1 MVKAFSTPQEAREI
15 EARGRA
21 RTCGVRLAVVV
32 EARRYCAA
40 SQSEAGATHTIARTP
55 VGWACGC
62 PGYFHTGC
70 CKHLGAVQRRA
81 AREGWAFG
89 AIAPLATVAR
99 YMPLDPPTPDPE
111 PEPEPT
117 PPAGGA
123 ALSTAAIAMV
133 RARGRAALAELFD
146 DAA

>member
-1 MVKAFSTPQEAREI
+1 MREFSKPQGAREI

-21 RTCGVRLAVVV
+21 RALGVRVAVVV
-32 EARRYCAA
+32 EARRYCAT
-40 SQSEAGATHTIARTP
+40 SQSEVGATHTIARTP
-55 VGWACGC
+55 VGWACSC
-62 PGYFHTGC
+62 QGYYHTGC

-89 AIAPLATVAR
+89 AVAPLATVAR
-99 YMPLDPPTPDPE
+99 YMPLDPPTPDPD
-111 PEPEPT
+111 PEPEP
-117 PPAGGA
+117 PAGGT
-123 ALSTAAIAMV
+123 ALDVAAIEMV

>member
-1 MVKAFSTPQEAREI
+1 MVREFAKPQEAREI

-21 RTCGVRLAVVV
+21 RALGIRVAVVV

-55 VGWACGC
+55 VGWACSC
-62 PGYFHTGC
+62 QGYYHTGC

-81 AREGWAFG
+81 AREGWPFG
-89 AIAPLATVAR
+89 VIAPLATVAR
-99 YMPLDPPTPDPE
+99 HMPLDPDHDPDPE
-111 PEPEPT
+111 PE

-123 ALSTAAIAMV
+123 ALPPIDVEAV

>member
-1 MVKAFSTPQEAREI
+1 MVRTFAKPQEARAI
-15 EARGRA
+15 EARDRA
-21 RTCGVRLAVVV
+21 RTCGVRVAVVV
-32 EARRYCAA
+32 EARRYCAV

-55 VGWACGC
+55 VGWACSC
-62 PGYFHTGC
+62 QGYYHTGC

-89 AIAPLATVAR
+89 VIAPLARVAR

-111 PEPEPT
+111 PDPEPPT
-117 PPAGGA
+117 SAGGA
-123 ALSTAAIAMV
+123 ARPRSLDEY
-133 RARGRAALAELFD
+133 RARGAAALADLYD

>member
-1 MVKAFSTPQEAREI
+1 MVREFAKPQGAREI

-21 RTCGVRLAVVV
+21 RALGVRVAVVV

-40 SQSEAGATHTIARTP
+40 SQGEAGVAHTIARTP
-55 VGWACGC
+55 VGWACSC
-62 PGYFHTGC
+62 QGYFHTGV

-81 AREGWAFG
+81 CREGWTFG

-99 YMPLDPPTPDPE
+99 YMPLDPDPE

-123 ALSTAAIAMV
+123 APDAAARAAA
-133 RARGRAALAELFD
+133 RARRRAAASDLFD

>member
-1 MVKAFSTPQEAREI
+1 MREFSKPQGAREI

-21 RTCGVRLAVVV
+21 RALGVRVAVVV

-40 SQSEAGATHTIARTP
+40 SQSEVGATHTIARTP
-55 VGWACGC
+55 VGWACSC
-62 PGYFHTGC
+62 QGYYHTGC

-81 AREGWAFG
+81 AREGWPFG

-99 YMPLDPPTPDPE
+99 YMPLDPPTPDPD
-111 PEPEPT
+111 PE

-123 ALSTAAIAMV
+123 ALSAAAIEMV
-133 RARGRAALAELFD
+133 RARGRAALADLFD

>member
-1 MVKAFSTPQEAREI
+1 MVREFAKPQDAREI
-15 EARGRA
+15 EARARA
-21 RTCGVRLAVVV
+21 RCCGVRVAVVV

-40 SQSEAGATHTIARTP
+40 SQREAGTTHTIARTP
-55 VGWACGC
+55 VGWACSC
-62 PGYFHTGC
+62 PGYFHTGV

-81 AREGWAFG
+81 AREGWVFG
-89 AIAPLATVAR
+89 SIAPLDTVER
-99 YMPLDPPTPDPE
+99 HMPLNPDPDPE
-111 PEPEPT
+111 PE

-123 ALSTAAIAMV
+123 ALLSVEAV

>member
-1 MVKAFSTPQEAREI
+1 MREFSKPQGAREI

-21 RTCGVRLAVVV
+21 RALGVRVAVVV

-40 SQSEAGATHTIARTP
+40 SQSEAGTTYTIALTP
-55 VGWACGC
+55 VGWACSC
-62 PGYFHTGC
+62 QGYFHTGC

-89 AIAPLATVAR
+89 GIAPLATVAR

-111 PEPEPT
+111 PDPEPE

-123 ALSTAAIAMV
+123 ALPPIDVEAV

>member
-1 MVKAFSTPQEAREI
+1 MVREFAKPQEAREV

-21 RTCGVRLAVVV
+21 CALGVRVAVVV
-32 EARRYCAA
+32 ETRRYYTV
-40 SQSEAGATHTIARTP
+40 SQSEPGTTHTIARTP
-55 VGWACGC
+55 VGWACSC
-62 PGYFHTGC
+62 QGYYHTGC

-99 YMPLDPPTPDPE
+99 HMPLDPDPD
-111 PEPEPT
+111 PEPT

-123 ALSTAAIAMV
+123 ALPSVEAV
-133 RARGRAALAELFD
+133 GARGQVALVELFD